1 MSKTIDQRVVEMRFD
16 NKQFESATATTM
28 STIEK
33 LKQKLNFTGATKGL
47 ENISDAAKKV
57 NLSGLGSAVETVQ
70 AKFSALQVV
79 GVTALANITNSA
91 INAGKKI
98 VSALTIDPIRTGF
111 QEYETQMN
119 AIQTILANTSHA
131 GTTLDDVTA
140 ALDELNKYADQTIYN
155 FTEMTKNIGTF
166 TAAGVDLD
174 TSVGAIKGIAN
185 LAAISGSTSYQAS
198 TAMYQLSQ
206 ALAAGRVSL
215 QDWNSVVN
223 AGMGGKVFQDALV
236 NTAEAMGIVVD
247 KSVSFRESIS
257 AAGGK
262 ESWLTADVLLN
273 TLNQFT
279 GDLTDAELA
288 AMGFTQEQI
297 KNIQSMA
304 VTAND
309 AATKVKTLTQ
319 LWDTM
324 KEAVQSGWA
333 QSWKLIIGDFEEA
346 KARLTDLSNYF
357 GEFIQK
363 SADSRNDL
371 LAGALNPQWDQLI
384 EQINEAGVATEDFN
398 KELEKTLKTHGR
410 SVDYFIKK
418 YGSLGEAFKQGA
430 LSSDMIVETL
440 KRMAGVSSEASK
452 ATEDMTGKLEYFQ
465 KVVNDVW
472 MGDYKNGEERVKALT
487 AAGYDYAQ
495 VQDLVNKTVDG
506 HKLTLEDLTDVQLK
520 SVGYTDD
527 EVKALRELAK
537 QAEETGTP
545 LNQLIEN
552 LSKPSGRELLWE
564 SLFNILDSV
573 AKVLGA
579 VGEAWRDAFP
589 PMTSQQLYN
598 IIEAFHDFTENLVP
612 ADDTIK
618 NLTRTLKGLF
628 AILDIVTTILG
639 GGLKAAFSV
648 LDTILG
654 AFDMN
659 LLEFTAILGDSAVAL
674 RDFIFDN
681 DLVAKGIKVVADGIV
696 SAATAIKGWVQAFMD
711 LPEVQAAIQKLVD
724 RLVSLKDVGLDA
736 IAGLKDG
743 LLDGVKS
750 IPEVLIRIGTL
761 ILDTIKGVLGIQS
774 PSTEMYKVGEN
785 TVQGF
790 ANGFLDN
797 VAKVLNA
804 IKEFGQ
810 KIISTITDLLGGI
823 DWSTVIGAGISIGL
837 LLLSKKLI
845 GIVGAIVSPLE
856 GLGDILSGVGE
867 VIEEAA
873 KPIAKTISGLANV
886 LNSFAFNLK
895 AEAIKSIA
903 IALGILAASLF
914 VLSKIDGKSLLKA
927 IGALAALAVVIGVL
941 SAAVGKFGPDSALKF
956 SGFALALVG
965 ISSSLLIVSG
975 ALKVIDSLKPE
986 TAGQT
991 IAIFTTIMISLMGL
1005 VAIFGQFVKGK
1016 ASANIAKVGSMMIG
1030 LSVALLLMTGVMKLI
1045 SGMTA
1050 GELVKGGA
1058 AILAFVGIVSLLS
1071 LVTQLIGPGIEKLG
1085 STMIKLSIALGLMV
1099 IVVKLISGMNAGEL
1113 IKGGV
1118 AISAFVVIIGTLA
1131 VITNLASPVA
1141 NKLGST
1147 MLAMS
1152 ASMLILAAVAKI
1164 MATMSVGDM
1173 MKGFAAITAFSLIIG
1188 LLVFITNFVNKDLP
1202 KISLMLLS
1210 MSASIAILAGVSILL
1225 SLIDI
1230 PGLAKGIVAVGLLSG
1245 IMSFLMIM
1253 TKDAQDIHGNLVAM
1267 SVAIGILAVSVAVLS
1282 FIDPVK
1288 LTGAVLAMSILM
1300 GMFAILIESSSNVKS
1315 STATLV
1321 TMTVAIG
1328 LIGIMVYALSTL
1340 PVESVLSTAASLS
1353 LLLLSMTASIKI
1365 LNNIGSVS
1373 AKAIG
1378 SLALIELALVGLGG
1392 IIKWLSDVDPTS
1404 SIANATALSILLGSM
1419 TGITFILAAV
1429 GKIGAGAA
1437 IQGALALDGVIVVIG
1452 GLMAGIGALV
1462 EYFPSLEGF
1471 LNKGIVLL
1479 EQIGYGL
1486 GSFLGNIVG
1495 GLLAGVTSG
1504 LPEIGTNLSDFM
1516 TNIQTFIE
1524 GANSVKPETVDAVKS
1539 LAEMILILTA
1549 ADFINGIMN
1558 FFSGGQSTNL
1568 ADFGETLIPFGES
1581 MAEFSDRVSGIDD
1594 KSVTAAA
1601 NAGKALSEM
1610 VKNLPSEGGWFQKI
1624 FGEQSLES
1632 FSEQLVG
1639 FGEAIVD
1646 FSDTVDGK
1654 ISDTGVISA
1663 ANAGKAISELSNSLP
1678 KTSGFLQDFL
1688 GEQDLGT
1695 FSDQL
1700 LAFGSAIVEF
1710 SETVDGK
1717 VNESAVTAAASAGMA
1732 MAELNNNL
1740 PKQGG
1745 VLQNFLGN
1753 QDLGVFGEQLKVFG
1767 QAIADF
1773 SDVVIDVD
1781 PAVVE
1786 SAANAGSTLSALAN
1800 SLPKQDGWLQS
1811 IFGEQDMAVFGQQLI
1826 SFGSN
1831 FASYSSYMNDVD
1843 PDVVNNTVNA
1853 AKSVV
1858 ELANN
1863 LPENKLFSNDT
1874 DLDEFGEQLAG
1885 FGSYF
1890 STYYG
1895 YISSIDTTK
1904 LSSVITE
1911 VGKLIDTAGR
1921 MSSVDTKSMKNFG
1934 KALGD
1939 LGKSGVDDFVNAFAN
1954 SNSKVTTAVQTL
1966 ITYFINGVNSK
1977 TTELNTTFTTLLNA
1991 IVTTI
1996 TSKYQEFN
2004 KAGQTL
2010 MTKFVDGMSSKESA
2024 AKNLVSNMISSVAS
2038 TLKNGYSDFYNAGTN
2053 LVRGFIDGMEDHMD
2067 DVRRAARELAREAYR
2082 EAMDELDEH
2091 SPSRKF
2097 FQIGEY
2103 VAVGFANGISDNE
2116 RIAGKSAR
2124 SMANTALTTVKETL
2138 SKLSDEISNDVDVQ
2152 PTIRPVLDLTDV
2164 TAKSAQLN
2172 SLFSRNQA
2180 MAISSSMASRSTY
2193 TPEQTTST
2201 RPETGATFQ
2210 FTQNNYSPKALS
2222 RVEIYRQTKNQFS
2235 AMERMMTT

>member
-28 STIEK
+28 STIDK

-47 ENISDAAKKV
+47 EDVSNAAKKV

-91 INAGKKI
+91 INAGKNI

-119 AIQTILANTSHA
+119 AVQTILANTSHA

-155 FTEMTKNIGTF
+155 FTEMTRNIGTF

-185 LAAISGSTSYQAS
+185 LAAISGSTSQQAS

-257 AAGGK
+257 ATGGK

-357 GEFIQK
+357 ADFIQK

-506 HKLTLEDLTDVQLK
+506 YKLTLEDLTDVQLK

-598 IIEAFHDFTENLVP
+598 IIEAFHAFTEDLVP
-612 ADDTIK
+612 SEDTIK

-628 AILDIVTTILG
+628 AILDIITTLVGGGFKLAFKAVTTILG
-639 GGLKAAFSV
+639 MADIDV
-648 LDTILG
+648 LS
-654 AFDMN
+654 
-659 LLEFTAILGDSAVAL
+659 FTARIGDMIVGFRNWLFETNS
-674 RDFIFDN
+674 
-681 DLVAKGIKVVADGIV
+681 VAKGLKYFVSGCKEGIAVLRSWINEIIKLPQVQSFLKQFNLTMNEAFSGVKDHFGEGIERV
-696 SAATAIKGWVQAFMD
+696 REFIKRVQELD
-711 LPEVQAAIQKLVD
+711 SISLSDIKKV
-724 RLVSLKDVGLDA
+724 LKDFKENVIDYFFDFDNMISRIKAAVSKLKTNFTTNFKAAGNV
-736 IAGLKDG
+736 IADFAKKVAGFA
-743 LLDGVKS
+743 KS
-750 IPEVLIRIGTL
+750 IVDKITSVVDVSSLLLIGIGVA
-761 ILDTIKGVLGIQS
+761 IV
-774 PSTEMYKVGEN
+774 M
-785 TVQGF
+785 F
-790 ANGFLDN
+790 AKSL
-797 VAKVLNA
+797 LNA
-804 IKEFGQ
+804 IDLIAGPLDAF
-810 KIISTITDLLGGI
+810 TDVLDGLG
-823 DWSTVIGAGISIGL
+823 DVLSAYALNLKADALKKVAISIGIL
-837 LLLSKKLI
+837 AGSIFVLTQLDQKKMWSV
-845 GIVGAIVSPLE
+845 VGA
-856 GLGDILSGVGE
+856 LG
-867 VIEEAA
+867 
-873 KPIAKTISGLANV
+873 
-886 LNSFAFNLK
+886 
-895 AEAIKSIA
+895 
-903 IALGILAASLF
+903 
-914 VLSKIDGKSLLKA
+914 VLSIGLVGVTAA
-927 IGALAALAVVIGVL
+927 IGALQKVGKSVEGSFTFISIAGSILILVMALKKVEELDRDSLWDNIKVLGVL
-941 SAAVGKFGPDSALKF
+941 AGGLAAVAGILGKVAPKLSSGSITLVSMAISLKILVSALGDLNNLNLDGIGEKIPALISVVLMMGLLGKAF
-956 SGFALALVG
+956 QSSTVKTKGFK
-965 ISSSLLIVSG
+965 SSSGSSAIGMLGAIISLKLLIG
-975 ALKVIDSLKPE
+975 AIEDIANIDTNKIYNNLD
-986 TAGQT
+986 AF
-991 IAIFTTIMISLMGL
+991 IAIFGMFSVLMLSSHFAGSN
-1005 VAIFGQFVKGK
+1005 AAK
-1016 ASANIAKVGSMMIG
+1016 AGIG
-1030 LSVALLLMTGVMKLI
+1030 
-1045 SGMTA
+1045 
-1050 GELVKGGA
+1050 
-1058 AILAFVGIVSLLS
+1058 ILAMSA
-1071 LVTQLIGPGIEKLG
+1071 
-1085 STMIKLSIALGLMV
+1085 ALGLMV
-1099 IVVKLISGMNAGEL
+1099 PAMKEISEIDPAGLDRASSTIYKL
-1113 IKGGV
+1113 
-1118 AISAFVVIIGTLA
+1118 
-1131 VITNLASPVA
+1131 
-1141 NKLGST
+1141 
-1147 MLAMS
+1147 
-1152 ASMLILAAVAKI
+1152 
-1164 MATMSVGDM
+1164 
-1173 MKGFAAITAFSLIIG
+1173 
-1188 LLVFITNFVNKDLP
+1188 LLVFGAVSALTKFSGSNAVRSGAMALMMSGAIT
-1202 KISLMLLS
+1202 
-1210 MSASIAILAGVSILL
+1210 ILAGAMIILSKIDPAGL
-1225 SLIDI
+1225 DRALDAIITLEIIFGALIAVTRI
-1230 PGLAKGIVAVGLLSG
+1230 ANGAKAPIIALTVMLG
-1245 IMSFLMIM
+1245 IMAAS
-1253 TKDAQDIHGNLVAM
+1253 
-1267 SVAIGILAVSVAVLS
+1267 LAGLS
-1282 FIDPVK
+1282 FVDPEGLK
-1288 LTGAVLAMSILM
+1288 RSTEALTIVM
-1300 GMFAILIESSSNVKS
+1300 GMFSLMVASTAIAKKASGTIVIMTIVVGALAAILYSLKD
-1315 STATLV
+1315 
-1321 TMTVAIG
+1321 
-1328 LIGIMVYALSTL
+1328 L
-1340 PVESVLSTAASLS
+1340 PVEST
-1353 LLLLSMTASIKI
+1353 
-1365 LNNIGSVS
+1365 
-1373 AKAIG
+1373 
-1378 SLALIELALVGLGG
+1378 LV
-1392 IIKWLSDVDPTS
+1392 
-1404 SIANATALSILLGSM
+1404 NATALSELLLAISAALLILSGVKSIGVGALVSLGIMILILPLLASILQSIGEMNVETNLDTVASLSILLLSLSGACAILSIAGKAAGS
-1419 TGITFILAAV
+1419 
-1429 GKIGAGAA
+1429 A
-1437 IQGALALDGVIVVIG
+1437 ISGVATLIVVIAALGIVMAAIG
-1452 GLMAGIGALV
+1452 GLVTDMP
-1462 EYFPSLEGF
+1462 YLETF
-1471 LNKGIVLL
+1471 LDKGIVIL
-1479 EQIGYGL
+1479 EKIGLGL
-1486 GSFLGNIVG
+1486 GSFFGSIIEGFAGGIGDAIV
-1495 GLLAGVTSG
+1495 S
-1504 LPEIGTNLSDFM
+1504 IGESLSDFM
-1516 TNIQTFIE
+1516 DSIQGFVD
-1524 GANSVKPETVDAVKS
+1524 GANGIKPES
-1539 LAEMILILTA
+1539 LEGVNTLASMILVLTA
-1549 ADFINGIMN
+1549 ADVLNGIAS
-1558 FFSGGQSTNL
+1558 FFGGGEKATL
-1568 ADFGETLIPFGES
+1568 ANFGEQLVPFGKS
-1581 MAEFSDRVSGIDD
+1581 MAQFSEEISGKIDNE
-1594 KSVTAAA
+1594 SVEAAA
-1601 NAGKALSEM
+1601 NAGKTLSEM
-1610 VKNLPSEGGWFQKI
+1610 AKNLPSEGGWLQKI
-1624 FGEQSLES
+1624 FGEQSLDS
-1632 FSEQLVG
+1632 FSEQLSG
-1639 FGEAIVD
+1639 FGEAIVA
-1646 FSDTVDGK
+1646 FSQTVDGQV
-1654 ISDTGVISA
+1654 SESAVTSA
-1663 ANAGKAISELSNSLP
+1663 ANGGLALAQLANNLP
-1678 KTSGFLQDFL
+1678 RQGGALQEFL
-1688 GEQDLGT
+1688 GEQDLEQ
-1695 FSDQL
+1695 FSEQL
-1700 LAFGSAIVEF
+1700 TSFGEAIVAFSQTVDGQVSESAVEAATNAGLSLANLNSQLPRQGGALQEFLGEQDLEEFGAQLVAFGDAIVEF
-1710 SETVDGK
+1710 SSIVSGNVDS
-1717 VNESAVTAAASAGMA
+1717 EAVDAATNAGMA
-1732 MAELNNNL
+1732 
-1740 PKQGG
+1740 
-1745 VLQNFLGN
+1745 
-1753 QDLGVFGEQLKVFG
+1753 
-1767 QAIADF
+1767 
-1773 SDVVIDVD
+1773 
-1781 PAVVE
+1781 
-1786 SAANAGSTLSALAN
+1786 LSGLAN
-1800 SLPKQDGWLQS
+1800 SLPKQDGWLGK
-1811 IFGEQDMAVFGQQLI
+1811 IFGEQDMGEFGEQLSAFGLHFAMYALYMKAVDTEI
-1826 SFGSN
+1826 I
-1831 FASYSSYMNDVD
+1831 DK
-1843 PDVVNNTVNA
+1843 TTA
-1853 AKSVV
+1853 AADSIV

-1863 LPENKLFSNDT
+1863 LPENKLFSNET
-1874 DLDEFGEQLAG
+1874 FLNEFGEQLSE

-1890 STYYG
+1890 YDYY
-1895 YISSIDTTK
+1895 SSVSQIDTSK
-1904 LSSVITE
+1904 LNAVIFE
-1911 VGKLIDTAGR
+1911 VGRLVDTAND
-1921 MSSVDTKSMKNFG
+1921 MSAVDTDGMKNFG
-1934 KALGD
+1934 DALED
-1939 LGKSGVDDFVNAFAN
+1939 LGEAGIDDFVNAFTN
-1954 SNSKVTTAVQTL
+1954 SNARVTTAVQTF

-1977 TTELNTTFTTLLNA
+1977 TTELNTAFRTLLDT
-1991 IVTTI
+1991 IVTAI
-1996 TSKYQEFN
+1996 SSKYQEFN

-2116 RIAGKSAR
+2116 RIAGKSAK

-2138 SKLSDEISNDVDVQ
+2138 SRLSDEISNDVDVQ

-2164 TAKSAQLN
+2164 TSKSAQLN
-2172 SLFSRNQA
+2172 ALFSRNQA